1 MNVYFCGMI
10 GSGKTT
16 LGVRLAE
23 ELGLPFLDLDRE
35 MDRILGYS
43 FHRLVQE
50 RGWVAFRELEY
61 SICKDFATRT
71 NSILCLGG
79 GTVRYE
85 WNMDALRGTGVV
97 ILLEASVE
105 ELIRRVSL
113 ADRPRVNP
121 GTTIRED
128 IVRLWN
134 TSRDK
139 YYHAADL
146 VYRTDERPLE
156 DEIAELTQLI
166 TTDPRF
172 NGIRVKIQS

>member
-16 LGVRLAE
+16 LGVRLAQ

-50 RGWVAFRELEY
+50 QGWVAFRELEY
-61 SICKDFATRT
+61 SICKDFATRN

-85 WNMDALRGTGVV
+85 WNMDALRGSGVV

-128 IVRLWN
+128 IVSLWN
-134 TSRDK
+134 TSKDK

-156 DEIAELTQLI
+156 DEIAELIQLI

-172 NGIRVKIQS
+172 NEIRVNIQ